1 MVEKLSFIKKNFIDY
16 INRIVLDHKVSHSYL
31 IELDNYDDDFQ
42 YVLSFVK
49 MILCDVSYDQIRD
62 DNPIV
67 SMIDSSNYP
76 DLFILEPD
84 GNSFRKNQILDLMK
98 EFQNSSLLGGKRI
111 YIIKHAECFNSS
123 SGNSL
128 LKFLEEPEDDII
140 AFLLTNNR
148 YLVLDTIL
156 SRCQILSLKEYQ
168 YNYYKDD
175 SFLDL
180 LNCFKNPKNFFVQY
194 NTFLNSIFMDKEN
207 FLSSMENVESI
218 FLSYL
223 NYHYHISDISFD
235 DDFLLILNDIPINR
249 IISYISI
256 IENEKDVLNYNVNF
270 KLFLDSFYSKLI
282 MEVDL

>member
-1 MVEKLSFIKKNFIDY
+1 MVEELSFIKKNFIHY
-16 INRIVLDHKVSHSYL
+16 VNRIVLDHKVSHSYL
-31 IELDNYDDDFQ
+31 IELDNYEDDFQ
-42 YVLSFVK
+42 YVLSFIK
-49 MILCDVSYDQIRD
+49 MILCDVSYDQINV

-84 GNSFRKNQILDLMK
+84 GSTFRKNQILELIK

-111 YIIKHAECFNSS
+111 YIIKHAECFNPSS
-123 SGNSL
+123 ANSL
-128 LKFLEEPEDDII
+128 LKFLEEPEDNII

-156 SRCQILSLKEYQ
+156 SRCQVLSLKEYQ
-168 YNYYKDD
+168 YNYSKDD
-175 SFLDL
+175 FLVEVLDCFHNPNNFFIQYNLLLNSCFLDKNSFLS
-180 LNCFKNPKNFFVQY
+180 F
-194 NTFLNSIFMDKEN
+194 
-207 FLSSMENVESI
+207 MENIERI

-223 NYHYHISDISFD
+223 NYYYHISNTMIEDDILSILRDISID
-235 DDFLLILNDIPINR
+235 K

-256 IENEKDVLNYNVNF
+256 IESEKKVLDYNVNF

-282 MEVDL
+282 MEVNL